1 MNKKKIDPESSPW
14 APFGIQ
20 LRNFREAKDI
30 LQEELA
36 PLLECSPSH
45 LSYIELAHR
54 PPSRRLAELAD
65 IALDT
70 GGTMLLMWYQLK
82 NAAILEGFPEYA
94 RYEGLAEQVR
104 IFENDF
110 VNGLLQTR
118 AYMTALQMGFVRQG
132 VSTQKL
138 AEERIEFR
146 LARQKILDRPSPP
159 LLHVVLDE
167 SCLRRIIGGRDV
179 MIEQLLH
186 LEQLSNRRDVI
197 IQVAPFSLGE
207 DRPFTHMTA
216 LLTMPNRRV
225 LAYGEIEQRG
235 YIDRDTKSVAA
246 VTKSYDRLAIDALG
260 QAESR
265 TFMRATRRDL
275 EWMST

>member
-1 MNKKKIDPESSPW
+1 MNKKKVDPESSPW

-20 LRNFREAKDI
+20 LRNFREARGL
-30 LQEELA
+30 LQEDLA

-65 IALDT
+65 TALDT
-70 GGTMLLMWYQLK
+70 GGTLLLMWYQLK

-94 RYEGLAEQVR
+94 RYEALAER
-104 IFENDF
+104 IRIIE
-110 VNGLLQTR
+110 VNIVTGLLQTQ
-118 AYMTALQMGFVRQG
+118 AYATAIEMGYARQTDT
-132 VSTQKL
+132 SEKL
-138 AEERIEFR
+138 AEERIDFR
-146 LARQKILDRPSPP
+146 LNRQKILERSSPP

-167 SCLRRIIGGRDV
+167 SCLRRVVGGRDV
-179 MIEQLLH
+179 MVEQLLH
-186 LEQLSNRRDVI
+186 LEEMTTRRNIV
-197 IQVAPFSLGE
+197 IQVVPFSMGE
-207 DRPFTHMTA
+207 ERPFTHMA
-216 LLTMPNRRV
+216 VLLTMPNRKL

-235 YIDRDTKSVAA
+235 YIDRDTKSTAA
-246 VTKSYDRLAIDALG
+246 LANSYDRLAIEALG

-265 TFMRATRRDL
+265 AFIRAARRDL

>member
-1 MNKKKIDPESSPW
+1 MNKKKVDPESSPW

-20 LRNFREAKDI
+20 LRNFREAKGF
-30 LQEELA
+30 LQEDLA

-65 IALDT
+65 AALDT
-70 GGTMLLMWYQLK
+70 GGTLLLMWYQLK

-94 RYEGLAEQVR
+94 RYEALAEQIR
-104 IFENDF
+104 IFEINV

-118 AYMTALQMGFVRQG
+118 AYATAIEMGYVRQTDA
-132 VSTQKL
+132 SEKL
-138 AEERIEFR
+138 GEERIEFR
-146 LARQKILDRPSPP
+146 LARQKILERPSPP

-167 SCLRRIIGGRDV
+167 SCLRRVVGGRDV
-179 MIEQLLH
+179 MVEQLLH
-186 LEQLSNRRDVI
+186 LEQMTTRRNVV
-197 IQVAPFSLGE
+197 IQVVPFSLGE
-207 DRPFTHMTA
+207 DRPFTHMAT
-216 LLTMPNRRV
+216 LLTMPNRKI

-235 YIDRDTKSVAA
+235 YIDRDTKSTATLA
-246 VTKSYDRLAIDALG
+246 KSYDRLAIEALG

-265 TFMRATRRDL
+265 AFIRAARRDL

>member
-1 MNKKKIDPESSPW
+1 MNKKKVDPESSPW

-20 LRNFREAKDI
+20 LRNSREAKGL

-70 GGTMLLMWYQLK
+70 GGTLLLMWYQLK

-94 RYEGLAEQVR
+94 RYEALAER
-104 IFENDF
+104 IRIIE
-110 VNGLLQTR
+110 VNIVTGLLQTQ
-118 AYMTALQMGFVRQG
+118 AYATAIEMGYARQTDT
-132 VSTQKL
+132 SEKL
-138 AEERIEFR
+138 AEERIDFR
-146 LARQKILDRPSPP
+146 LNRQKILERSSPP

-167 SCLRRIIGGRDV
+167 SCLRRVVGGRDV
-179 MIEQLLH
+179 MVEQLLH
-186 LEQLSNRRDVI
+186 LEEMTTRRNVV
-197 IQVAPFSLGE
+197 IQVVPFSMGE
-207 DRPFTHMTA
+207 ERPFTHMAT
-216 LLTMPNRRV
+216 LLTMPNRKL

-235 YIDRDTKSVAA
+235 YIDRDTKSTA
-246 VTKSYDRLAIDALG
+246 VLANSYDRLAIEALG

-265 TFMRATRRDL
+265 AFIRAARRDL